1 MITKQMTNAKFESDP
16 KLKGSGIQDDMSIEI
31 SSMGSYHQIN
41 DNDSPRNR
49 VISVALSESALP
61 VRMKKAPTITL
72 TDPNDVEQMISTS
85 EINPSVGPA
94 GIMVISEHIPDLQR
108 KYMESLK
115 KKQQKPEKFGSDE
128 DENFIAVNVYDKP
141 EEMRSVRSIHS

>member
-1 MITKQMTNAKFESDP
+1 M
-16 KLKGSGIQDDMSIEI
+16 
-31 SSMGSYHQIN
+31 
-41 DNDSPRNR
+41 
-49 VISVALSESALP
+49 ISVALSESALP

-115 KKQQKPEKFGSDE
+115 KK
-128 DENFIAVNVYDKP
+128 
-141 EEMRSVRSIHS
+141 